1 MPAVETSRKVSFIVM
16 LGSSFHGRWANME
29 SWTLSSRMQAQR
41 SMDPSYLSRRSTS
54 TECSPP
60 QTRRQQTF
68 LTHSGTVL
76 FAAQPCMSSN
86 DSQQRNSCSAL
97 HHPTSTPH
105 SRSKFTRAAQSRQ
118 LPSAPQFLVHF
129 FLTLI
134 DYCIYS
140 VYTDEQLDCHLAI
153 RSSPNVPP
161 DHGADP
167 PESGR

>member
-1 MPAVETSRKVSFIVM
+1 MFPATDSPAADLPHSLWNCPVCGATMHVFERFS
-16 LGSSFHGRWANME
+16 A
-29 SWTLSSRMQAQR
+29 AQLLLR
-41 SMDPSYLSRRSTS
+41 
-54 TECSPP
+54 SPP
-60 QTRRQQTF
+60 PDE
-68 LTHSGTVL
+68 H
-76 FAAQPCMSSN
+76 AAFSIEVY
-86 DSQQRNSCSAL
+86 
-97 HHPTSTPH
+97 
-105 SRSKFTRAAQSRQ
+105 RAAQSRQ